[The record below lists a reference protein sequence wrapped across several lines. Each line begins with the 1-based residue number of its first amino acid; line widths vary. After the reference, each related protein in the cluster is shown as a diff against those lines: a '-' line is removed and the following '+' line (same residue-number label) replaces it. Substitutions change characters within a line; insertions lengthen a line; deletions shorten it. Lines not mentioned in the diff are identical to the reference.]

1 MLAFCPG
8 QEDCTPARR
17 SRLFGRQTPSITP
30 GSTPTFI
37 SGTTDGSSPT
47 ALATSAQGGSQT
59 SPTQRADA
67 TATAATSDP
76 TNGDQAQDAGTS
88 ASNGTASG
96 QSDTSQDTSNAT
108 NSGGQATQGPTSP
121 TSPSTSPPPT
131 DISSYITPNITPYFT
146 ADLSSYVPPNVSA
159 HISAHISSYISS
171 DFSSDLP
178 AHFTTNFTTNFASYF
193 ATHLTSDFASYFS
206 SDFAALIDT
215 RLCTTVID
223 GQTSTI
229 FSAIPTT
236 LSPNSTA
243 DGTSSTKRDIIAG
256 SVGGGVFL
264 ILVAAVFLFYRRHQ
278 SKKLSFFKRLQ
289 PKPRTRLLDGEDMD
303 DYEIGPPMAR
313 YSDYPASVSSHT
325 PSASQSHNHS
335 TPTRSPNAPSFNA
348 SLLGSPMDP
357 NRTPTPGGA
366 AATAGTMPHI
376 LGMRAETGSLFR
388 EAVWPPP
395 GQPSTLVD
403 PLVNGSS
410 TVDLGRIV
418 DDVMGPGAG
427 AAGAHPPSAFRGA
440 GGAGASSTTLVPD
453 DPFASLASLNTAA
466 QAQAQYPGPPSAMH
480 SRETSETPLLPK
492 SSPGFFDRVRGRGGG
507 GASPE
512 PPGSPV
518 PMPKMGP
525 LFVTNMGPLSPVD
538 TLPPGSPPLPATQS
552 RNWLERSPK
561 KMVRASL
568 DRERDPGVPD
578 IDVTEASSAGHG
590 VGEAM

>member
-1 MLAFCPG
+1 
-8 QEDCTPARR
+8 
-17 SRLFGRQTPSITP
+17 
-30 GSTPTFI
+30 
-37 SGTTDGSSPT
+37 
-47 ALATSAQGGSQT
+47 
-59 SPTQRADA
+59 
-67 TATAATSDP
+67 
-76 TNGDQAQDAGTS
+76 
-88 ASNGTASG
+88 
-96 QSDTSQDTSNAT
+96 
-108 NSGGQATQGPTSP
+108 
-121 TSPSTSPPPT
+121 
-131 DISSYITPNITPYFT
+131 
-146 ADLSSYVPPNVSA
+146 
-159 HISAHISSYISS
+159 
-171 DFSSDLP
+171 
-178 AHFTTNFTTNFASYF
+178 
-193 ATHLTSDFASYFS
+193 
-206 SDFAALIDT
+206 
-215 RLCTTVID
+215 
-223 GQTSTI
+223 
-229 FSAIPTT
+229 
-236 LSPNSTA
+236 
-243 DGTSSTKRDIIAG
+243 
-256 SVGGGVFL
+256 
-264 ILVAAVFLFYRRHQ
+264 
-278 SKKLSFFKRLQ
+278 
-289 PKPRTRLLDGEDMD
+289 MD

-348 SLLGSPMDP
+348 SLQGSPMDP

-366 AATAGTMPHI
+366 ASSMPHI

-427 AAGAHPPSAFRGA
+427 GVGAGAAAHPPSAYRGP
-440 GGAGASSTTLVPD
+440 GGPGASSTTLVPD

-466 QAQAQYPGPPSAMH
+466 HSQAQLAQYPGPPSAMH

-492 SSPGFFDRVRGRGGG
+492 STTPGFFDRARGRGT
-507 GASPE
+507 PE

-525 LFVTNMGPLSPVD
+525 LFVTNMGPLSPED
-538 TLPPGSPPLPATQS
+538 TVSPGSPPPTASAQP

-568 DRERDPGVPD
+568 DRERDAAGVPD